1 MKKKPL
7 VVLTGPTAVGK
18 TKASIGLAKA
28 IGGEIISADSMQ
40 VYEYMDIGSA
50 KIRPEEMQGIPH
62 YLVDELKPWDEFHVV
77 RFQQMAK
84 KAMEQIYAN
93 GHIPIIVGG
102 TGFYIQAL
110 LYDID
115 FTSTS
120 QDDNYRQDL
129 ENLAKEKGAEYLH
142 NMLREIDSKSAEDI
156 HANNIKRVI
165 RALEYYHQT
174 GQKMSRHNEEERQKE
189 SPYEFVYFVLNA
201 PREQLYQRIDRRVDQ
216 MMSEGLVE
224 EVKRLKEMGCT
235 KEMVSMQG
243 LGYKEILAYLD
254 GEYALDEAVY
264 TIKRDTRHF
273 AKRQLTWFRRE
284 RQVTWIQKE
293 KYDYDEEKILEA
305 MISHL
310 EGKNMLKKKLRGKSK
325 FLRKMNELMEIYS
338 RNQDTAFAYRELLG
352 LEPLIKYEGERAM
365 FDLNRASLLY
375 DMERYR
381 EAENVLRRIPSINP
395 TFDAMCESLRFKI
408 LDAK

>member
-18 TKASIGLAKA
+18 TKASIGLAKV

-50 KIRPEEMQGIPH
+50 KIRPEEMQGVPH
-62 YLVDELKPWDEFHVV
+62 YLIDDLKPWDEFHVV

-84 KAMEQIYAN
+84 NAMEQIYAN
-93 GHIPIIVGG
+93 GHIPIVVGG

-115 FTSTS
+115 FTSTA
-120 QDDNYRQDL
+120 QDDTYRAEL
-129 ENLAKEKGAEYLH
+129 ENLVKEKGAAYLH
-142 NMLREIDSKSAEDI
+142 NMLRKVDPKSAEDI
-156 HANNIKRVI
+156 HANNVKRVI
-165 RALEYYHQT
+165 RALEYYRQT
-174 GQKMSRHNEEERQKE
+174 GQKMSEHNEEERRKE

-201 PREQLYQRIDRRVDQ
+201 PREQLYARIDRRVDQ
-216 MMSEGLVE
+216 MIEEGLVD
-224 EVKRLKEMGCT
+224 EVKHLKELGCT

-254 GEYALDEAVY
+254 EECDLDTAVY

-293 KYDYDEEKILEA
+293 VYDYDEDRILKA
-305 MISHL
+305 MLSHL
-310 EGKNMLKKKLRGKSK
+310 EG
-325 FLRKMNELMEIYS
+325 
-338 RNQDTAFAYRELLG
+338 
-352 LEPLIKYEGERAM
+352 
-365 FDLNRASLLY
+365 
-375 DMERYR
+375 
-381 EAENVLRRIPSINP
+381 RI
-395 TFDAMCESLRFKI
+395 C
-408 LDAK
+408 

>member
-18 TKASIGLAKA
+18 TKASIGLAKV

-50 KIRPEEMQGIPH
+50 KIRPEEMQGVPH
-62 YLVDELKPWDEFHVV
+62 YLIDDLKPWDEFHVV

-84 KAMEQIYAN
+84 NAMEQIYAN
-93 GHIPIIVGG
+93 GHIPIVVGG

-115 FTSTS
+115 FTDTA
-120 QDDNYRQDL
+120 QDDTYRAEL
-129 ENLAKEKGAEYLH
+129 ENLVKEKGAAYLH
-142 NMLREIDSKSAEDI
+142 NMLRKVDPKSVEDI
-156 HANNIKRVI
+156 HANNVKRVI
-165 RALEYYHQT
+165 RALEYYRQT
-174 GQKMSRHNEEERQKE
+174 GQKMSEHNEEERRKE

-201 PREQLYQRIDRRVDQ
+201 PREQLYARIDRRVDQ
-216 MMSEGLVE
+216 MIEEGLVD
-224 EVKRLKEMGCT
+224 EVKHLKELGCT

-254 GEYALDEAVY
+254 GKYDLDTAVY

-293 KYDYDEEKILEA
+293 VYDYDEDRILKA
-305 MISHL
+305 MLSHL
-310 EGKNMLKKKLRGKSK
+310 EG
-325 FLRKMNELMEIYS
+325 
-338 RNQDTAFAYRELLG
+338 
-352 LEPLIKYEGERAM
+352 
-365 FDLNRASLLY
+365 
-375 DMERYR
+375 
-381 EAENVLRRIPSINP
+381 RI
-395 TFDAMCESLRFKI
+395 C
-408 LDAK
+408 